1 MARLSL
7 LRSLDDANIL
17 GSDAPSRLRDGGD
30 RKWLRKDEVGIVD
43 AREIVQTKATF
54 PMRSEVRS
62 FVFALALS
70 AAAGAA
76 RADVTVTGTLDHL
89 HIEASNAPIVEVM
102 EALKKQFG
110 IAYRYRVP
118 PDWTVD
124 GAFTGSLLSIL
135 PRVFRDKDYIFR
147 IEPDHSLTV
156 FFPSPQGPASA
167 EAVPPPQG
175 PPSAAPIPP
184 PIQALGPK
192 PPEEGVRRRRLNPA
206 DPSRSPDPAY
216 KAPQ

>member
-1 MARLSL
+1 
-7 LRSLDDANIL
+7 
-17 GSDAPSRLRDGGD
+17 
-30 RKWLRKDEVGIVD
+30 
-43 AREIVQTKATF
+43 
-54 PMRSEVRS
+54 MRNEVRS
-62 FVFALALS
+62 FAFALAFS
-70 AAAGAA
+70 SVAGAA
-76 RADVTVTGTLDHL
+76 RADVIVTGTLENL

-175 PPSAAPIPP
+175 PPAAEAVPPPQGPPSAAPIPP

-192 PPEEGVRRRRLNPA
+192 PPEEGVRRRRLNRA
-206 DPSRSPDPAY
+206 DPSGSPDPAY
-216 KAPQ
+216 KARQ